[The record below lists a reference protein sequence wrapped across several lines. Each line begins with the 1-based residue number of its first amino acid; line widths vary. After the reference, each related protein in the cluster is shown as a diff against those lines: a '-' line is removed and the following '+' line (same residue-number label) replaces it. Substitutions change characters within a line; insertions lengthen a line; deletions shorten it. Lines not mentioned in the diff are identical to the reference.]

1 MRWGVVFA
9 YGFVG
14 FMVCL
19 IISVVW
25 SVARHDVQGGF
36 AIGGFLL
43 AFLMFCGGMV
53 QAVVVG

>member
-1 MRWGVVFA
+1 VVFA